1 MARVK
6 DSGSNYQ
13 FFQGSP
19 KANVSRSMFDLSHI
33 NTLTAELGKRYPV
46 WTQHTLPNEDYNID
60 VEAVARVV
68 NPPVVPLMSRQ
79 RIFFNTWWLSYN
91 QLWKNAQLF
100 FDKGRTTQQNSKAN
114 AMTVPTITLK
124 GWKRGS
130 LADFLGFNFAVTDPK
145 NEKDFTMSALK
156 FMAYIRIWR
165 DCYLNQRIY
174 ATWLQ
179 SKADGDGSL
188 TEDEK
193 AMYKVLNEFL
203 FPIDDADFR
212 IGSTQ
217 WDNLV
222 QNEDA
227 MNFLF
232 KELKYAD
239 FADDYFTRSQLTPM
253 YVSDSDIPKID
264 YSITDA
270 RFSLRDGSFD
280 KTYPNGY
287 NFNFDENQKYNDNVI
302 GAEIID
308 LSKFKYLTGYSS
320 ETFQTHY
327 VAPNNYP
334 ANLSDIQ
341 FYTGN
346 THINDNN
353 NEVNSLSI
361 SSLNQ
366 ANFVKALNNTVQ
378 LSGVAS
384 SITIDAIRQCESA
397 TLILEKMAKTDGSYG
412 QYAKAFFGERPK
424 SAYDYRPTYVGGSYQ
439 SIVYSQV
446 LNTTSDN
453 QGKVTGI
460 GISSGS
466 GNIGKFHSD
475 DYGIFITIMT
485 IMPDTYYCQGLQRE
499 DTYEVAEDFYLPERA
514 QLGMQAVL
522 QKEIYNQSDDVAN
535 ENDKVWGYQ
544 NVYDELRYRA
554 NEVHGDVADVGSTAG
569 SSGASFSPYIQ
580 TRYFTSAPTLTPSFL
595 TTEKNIN
602 NDWLSIANEVPFI
615 VQIANK
621 VKAVRPLPYRAQ
633 PATFGM

>member
-33 NTLTAELGKRYPV
+33 NTLTAELGKRYPI

-114 AMTVPTITLK
+114 AMTIPTITLK
-124 GWKRGS
+124 GWKRGT
-130 LADFLGFNFAVTDPK
+130 LADFLGFNFAVTDP
-145 NEKDFTMSALK
+145 NGEKEFTMSALK

-174 ATWLQ
+174 ATWLESQ
-179 SKADGDGSL
+179 GANTEL
-188 TEDEK
+188 TEDEQ

-212 IGSTQ
+212 IGSSQ
-217 WDNLV
+217 WDNLI

-253 YVSDSDIPKID
+253 YTDDVPNIPLAYENFLKVNEQNL
-264 YSITDA
+264 SKM
-270 RFSLRDGSFD
+270 FD
-280 KTYPNGY
+280 KYPNGY
-287 NFNFDENQKYNDNVI
+287 NNGVSLFYTL
-302 GAEIID
+302 GS
-308 LSKFKYLTGYSS
+308 L
-320 ETFQTHY
+320 
-327 VAPNNYP
+327 
-334 ANLSDIQ
+334 NLSSMVNMGSTGSPNIIASGLDAQ
-341 FYTGN
+341 STEFNLGSKENNDSYMELSRKAKFEDFPSSYTTAVGRAQG
-346 THINDNN
+346 I
-353 NEVNSLSI
+353 
-361 SSLNQ
+361 
-366 ANFVKALNNTVQ
+366 ANAFNNTFTIGSSGGA
-378 LSGVAS
+378 LSGL
-384 SITIDAIRQCESA
+384 TIDAIRECESA

-439 SIVYSQV
+439 SVVYSQV

-522 QKEIYNQSDDVAN
+522 QKEIYNQSDDAAS
-535 ENDKVWGYQ
+535 ENDRVWGYQ

-554 NEVHGDVADVGSTAG
+554 NEVHGDVADVGATAG

-580 TRYFTSAPTLTPSFL
+580 TRYFESAPTLTPSFL

-615 VQIANK
+615 VQVANK
-621 VKAVRPLPYRAQ
+621 IKAVRPLPYRAQ

>member
-1 MARVK
+1 MSRVK

-13 FFQGSP
+13 FFSGSP
-19 KANVSRSMFDLSHI
+19 KASVARSMFDLSHI
-33 NTLTAELGKRYPV
+33 NTFTAELGKRYPV

-100 FDKGRTTQQNSKAN
+100 FDKGRTSQQHARADS
-114 AMTVPTITLK
+114 MLIPTITLK

-130 LADFLGFNFAVTDPK
+130 LADYLGFNFTETDP
-145 NEKDFTMSALK
+145 NGERSFTMSALK

-174 ATWLQ
+174 ASWLDSQ
-179 SKADGDGSL
+179 SSNVELSDDKK
-188 TEDEK
+188 T
-193 AMYKVLNEFL
+193 MFKVVNEFL
-203 FPIDDADFR
+203 FPVDDADFR

-217 WDNLV
+217 WDNLI

-227 MNFLF
+227 LNYLF

-253 YVSDSDIPKID
+253 YSDEIPTI
-264 YSITDA
+264 
-270 RFSLRDGSFD
+270 SFD
-280 KTYPNGY
+280 STGANIDGIVLKAIANSDY
-287 NFNFDENQKYNDNVI
+287 NVNLHNRQYK
-302 GAEIID
+302 A
-308 LSKFKYLTGYSS
+308 YSG
-320 ETFQTHY
+320 FQGD
-327 VAPNNYP
+327 A
-334 ANLSDIQ
+334 
-341 FYTGN
+341 F
-346 THINDNN
+346 
-353 NEVNSLSI
+353 I
-361 SSLNQ
+361 SSSSGDTSVTKGGASVFNNTIMGINSATSYHNGLSGDNSDYY
-366 ANFVKALNNTVQ
+366 LNNVNFRNDVFTTPFLNTIGVDSSNARV
-378 LSGVAS
+378 SGFTS

-466 GNIGKFHSD
+466 GNIGKFHCD

-499 DTYEVAEDFYLPERA
+499 DTYEVAEDFYLPERS

-522 QKEIYNQSDDVAN
+522 QREIYNQSD
-535 ENDKVWGYQ
+535 ENSDDNTKVWGYQ

-554 NEVHGDVADVGSTAG
+554 NEVHGDVADVGATVG

-580 TRYFTSAPTLTPSFL
+580 TRYFKSAPTLTPSFL
-595 TTEKNIN
+595 TTEQNIN
-602 NDWLSIANEVPFI
+602 NDWLSVANEVPFI
-615 VQIANK
+615 VQVANK